1 MNKFHKLAMLALSLA
16 LVIGLMACPNKAEPK
31 PEPEPTPGP
40 GPVVPTPG
48 PEPSTDVKVTGV
60 SLNATKVYGET
71 GETLWLYA
79 TVYPTNATNTAITW
93 TSSDEHIAGVSSDGL
108 VTFSSSTVWETATI
122 TVTTND
128 GNFQATCEA
137 IIIQKPTAS
146 AADSNGFV
154 TISAG
159 SMPLNSNGSYHVT
172 ITKAFKICDH
182 EVTQAEWQDV
192 MGNNPSYFHGGS
204 GREQATG
211 ENQNLRPVEQVTW
224 YAAIAY
230 CNKRSEKDNIKIGTT
245 ETIDYVYFSDEDLTT
260 AYTTS
265 DASSNKEPH
274 MKIDAKGY
282 RLPTEAEWEIAARGG
297 VVGDCYAGTANES
310 ELGTYAWY
318 TANSESKTH
327 EVKKKSPNAYGLYDM
342 SGNVLEWC
350 WDWYGSYAATATD
363 PTGPGPGRDRLRV
376 RRGGSYWSDAYACR
390 ASNRNCISPATPGY
404 NIGLRLVRSAQ

>member
-1 MNKFHKLAMLALSLA
+1 MKKLSKAAILIASVA
-16 LVIGLMACPNKAEPK
+16 LVLGLVACPNKAEPK
-31 PEPEPTPGP
+31 PEPE
-40 GPVVPTPG
+40 PTPG

-93 TSSDEHIAGVSSDGL
+93 TSSDENIAGVSSDGL

-128 GNFQATCEA
+128 GNFKATCEA
-137 IIIQKPTAS
+137 IIIKKPTAS
-146 AADSNGFV
+146 DADENGFV

-159 SMPLNSNGSYHVT
+159 SMPLSSDGSYHVT

-182 EVTQAEWQDV
+182 EVTQKEWQDV
-192 MGNNPSYFHGGS
+192 MGNNPSYFDGTS
-204 GREQATG
+204 GKEPATN
-211 ENQNLRPVEQVTW
+211 ENQNLRPVENITW

-230 CNKRSEKDNIKIGTT
+230 CNERTKKENIKIGTT

-310 ELGTYAWY
+310 ELGQYAWY
-318 TANSESKTH
+318 NSNSGNKTH

-342 SGNVLEWC
+342 SGNVWEWC
-350 WDWYGSYAATATD
+350 WDRYDGSAYTGEATD
-363 PTGPGPGRDRLRV
+363 PTGSPTGSW
-376 RRGGSYWSDAYACR
+376 RGGGWSGVASDCR
-390 ASNRNCISPATPGY
+390 ASCRDWLLQNGYWISD
-404 NIGLRLVRSAQ
+404 GLRVVRSASSL